1 MNKRLKHT
9 KIRMRK
15 YATNIVFYVIINYL
29 TKKQGPKNESL
40 LRILA
45 FIVASTGDSLYKI
58 IRRIEKYR

>member
-1 MNKRLKHT
+1 
-9 KIRMRK
+9 MRK